1 MAKGQTLGAIATFNR
16 RSGGGSCLLDRPP
29 AKYCSD
35 PKKISTVDADRTAR
49 TGEVFTGAEIPAA
62 PNRFEKQTTEEVN
75 VWELWFLL
83 HEKEREEF
91 GAVFSKMVMRF
102 FYVLTKVEDS

>member
-1 MAKGQTLGAIATFNR
+1 MGAIATFNR
-16 RSGGGSCLLDRPP
+16 GSGGGSCLLDRPP
-29 AKYCSD
+29 AEYCSD
-35 PKKISTVDADRTAR
+35 PKKISSVDADRTAR
-49 TGEVFTGAEIPAA
+49 TGEVFTGDEIPAA